1 LIFIA
6 VDFRDVFS
14 PQHFIRF
21 YTGRSALTRTPYPAG
36 YRKSIPSFVPAKT
49 MSMRCLPWHVNSFI
63 YFKTQPNMKKILV
76 IEDNAGIRENIAEI
90 LELANYKVFT
100 AENGKNGIE
109 IALHEKP
116 DLILCDVMMPHLDG
130 YGVLHLLHKNPAV
143 RNTPFIFM
151 SAKAERAEMRKG
163 MELGADDYITKPF
176 EKTELLQ
183 AIECRLKRAE
193 WLKQEFVPHEA
204 GMNGNGHVVTDL
216 KNVAERDIL
225 SLLSDNRDVSK
236 YKRKQIIY
244 VEGNRPARLYY
255 IKKGKVK
262 TYKTNE
268 EGKEL
273 IVGIYGEG
281 DFLGYV
287 ALLEGTVY
295 KERAETMENTELA
308 IIPKDE
314 FDALMN
320 TRREVVNRFMTMM
333 AKNITEKEQLLLGLA
348 YNSLRKK
355 VADALITVN
364 RKYKT
369 SINLSRENLAAI
381 AGTATA
387 SMIRTLSEFKSE
399 KLIDI
404 HDGMITIL
412 NEKELEN
419 LLN

>member
-1 LIFIA
+1 
-6 VDFRDVFS
+6 
-14 PQHFIRF
+14 
-21 YTGRSALTRTPYPAG
+21 
-36 YRKSIPSFVPAKT
+36 
-49 MSMRCLPWHVNSFI
+49 
-63 YFKTQPNMKKILV
+63 MKKILV
-76 IEDNAGIRENIAEI
+76 IENNAGIRENIEEI
-90 LELANYKVFT
+90 LELAYYNVFT
-100 AENGKNGIE
+100 AEDGKTGIE
-109 IALHEKP
+109 IALHQKP
-116 DLILCDVMMPHLDG
+116 DLILCNVLMPQLDG
-130 YGVLHLLHKNPAV
+130 YGVLHLLHKNPTI
-143 RNTPFIFM
+143 RNIPFIFM
-151 SAKAERAEMRKG
+151 SAVADRAEMRKG
-163 MELGADDYITKPF
+163 MELGADDYIIQPF

-193 WLKQEFVPHEA
+193 WLKQEFVAREA
-204 GMNGNGHVVTDL
+204 MVNGNGHHLPDL
-216 KNVAERDIL
+216 PRNGNERDIL
-225 SLLSDNRDVSK
+225 SLLSDNRDVCK

-262 TYKTNE
+262 AYKTNE

-320 TRREVVNRFMTMM
+320 TRKEVVVRFMTMM
-333 AKNITEKEQLLLGLA
+333 ARNITEKEQLLLGLA

-369 SINLSRENLAAI
+369 SINISRENLAAI

-399 KLIDI
+399 KLIEI
-404 HDGMITIL
+404 HDGAITII

>member
-1 LIFIA
+1 
-6 VDFRDVFS
+6 
-14 PQHFIRF
+14 
-21 YTGRSALTRTPYPAG
+21 
-36 YRKSIPSFVPAKT
+36 
-49 MSMRCLPWHVNSFI
+49 
-63 YFKTQPNMKKILV
+63 MKKILV
-76 IEDNAGIRENIAEI
+76 IDDNAGIRENMEEI
-90 LELANYKVFT
+90 LELANYKVFS
-100 AENGKNGIE
+100 AEDGKTGIE

-130 YGVLHLLHKNPAV
+130 YGVLHLIHKNPV
-143 RNTPFIFM
+143 IRNTPFIFM
-151 SAKAERAEMRKG
+151 SARTDRAEMRKG
-163 MELGADDYITKPF
+163 MELGADDYITKPI
-176 EKTELLQ
+176 EETELLQ
-183 AIECRLKRAE
+183 TIECRLKRVE
-193 WLKQEFVPHEA
+193 WLKQEFINQETPL
-204 GMNGNGHVVTDL
+204 NGSGYSLNDVTRA
-216 KNVAERDIL
+216 NNERDIL
-225 SLLSDNRDVSK
+225 CLLSEDRDVIK
-236 YKRKQIIY
+236 YKRKQLIY

-295 KERAETMENTELA
+295 KERAETMENTELG

-320 TRREVVNRFMTMM
+320 TRREVVTRFMTMM

-364 RKYKT
+364 KKYKT

-399 KLIDI
+399 KLIEI
-404 HDGMITIL
+404 HDGAITIL

>member
-1 LIFIA
+1 
-6 VDFRDVFS
+6 
-14 PQHFIRF
+14 
-21 YTGRSALTRTPYPAG
+21 
-36 YRKSIPSFVPAKT
+36 
-49 MSMRCLPWHVNSFI
+49 
-63 YFKTQPNMKKILV
+63 MKKILV
-76 IEDNAGIRENIAEI
+76 IEDNAEIRENTAEI

-100 AENGKNGIE
+100 AENGRSGIE
-109 IALHEKP
+109 VALREKP
-116 DLILCDVMMPHLDG
+116 DLILCDVVMPVLDG
-130 YGVLHLLHKNPAV
+130 FGVLHLVHKNPAI

-183 AIECRLKRAE
+183 AIECRLKRADWQKE
-193 WLKQEFVPHEA
+193 DFVKQNNPV
-204 GMNGNGHVVTDL
+204 NGFKLNDFPKVG
-216 KNVAERDIL
+216 NERDIL
-225 SLLSDNRDVSK
+225 SLLSDNRDSSK

-295 KERAETMENTELA
+295 KERAEAMENTELA

-314 FDALMN
+314 FDSLMS
-320 TRREVVNRFMTMM
+320 TRQEVVTRFLTML

-369 SINLSRENLAAI
+369 GINLSRENLAAI

-404 HDGMITIL
+404 NDGSITIL

>member
-1 LIFIA
+1 
-6 VDFRDVFS
+6 
-14 PQHFIRF
+14 
-21 YTGRSALTRTPYPAG
+21 
-36 YRKSIPSFVPAKT
+36 
-49 MSMRCLPWHVNSFI
+49 
-63 YFKTQPNMKKILV
+63 MKKILV
-76 IEDNAGIRENIAEI
+76 IEDNAGIRENVTEI

-100 AENGKNGIE
+100 AEDGKTGIE
-109 IALHEKP
+109 LALQEKP
-116 DLILCDVMMPHLDG
+116 DLILCDVMMPQLDG
-130 YGVLHLLHKNPAV
+130 FGVLHLLHKNPAI

-151 SAKAERAEMRKG
+151 SARAERSEMRKG

-183 AIECRLKRAE
+183 AIECRLKRVE
-193 WLKQEFVPHEA
+193 WLKQDFVQHEA
-204 GMNGNGHVVTDL
+204 PVNGNGHANGYSKTT
-216 KNVAERDIL
+216 NERDIL
-225 SLLSDNRDVSK
+225 SLLSENRDITK

-255 IKKGKVK
+255 IKKGKIK

-295 KERAETMENTELA
+295 KDRAEAMENTELA
-308 IIPKDE
+308 VIPKDE

-320 TRREVVNRFMTMM
+320 TRREVVTRFMTMM

-364 RKYKT
+364 RKYKS

-404 HDGMITIL
+404 SDGAITIL

>member
-1 LIFIA
+1 
-6 VDFRDVFS
+6 
-14 PQHFIRF
+14 
-21 YTGRSALTRTPYPAG
+21 
-36 YRKSIPSFVPAKT
+36 
-49 MSMRCLPWHVNSFI
+49 
-63 YFKTQPNMKKILV
+63 MKKILV
-76 IEDNAGIRENIAEI
+76 IENNAGIRENIAEI

-100 AENGKNGIE
+100 AEDGKTGIE
-109 IALHEKP
+109 IALHYKP
-116 DLILCDVMMPHLDG
+116 DLILCEVLMPQLDG
-130 YGVLHLLHKNPAV
+130 YGVLHLIHKNPTI

-151 SAKAERAEMRKG
+151 SDTADRAEMRKG
-163 MELGADDYITKPF
+163 MELGADDYIIKPF

-193 WLKQEFVPHEA
+193 WFKQEFVPREA
-204 GMNGNGHVVTDL
+204 SINGNGHHVLDL
-216 KNVAERDIL
+216 PKNGNERDIL
-225 SLLSDNRDVSK
+225 CLLSDNRDVCK

-320 TRREVVNRFMTMM
+320 TRKEVVVRFMTMM
-333 AKNITEKEQLLLGLA
+333 ARNITEKEQLLLGLA

-364 RKYKT
+364 KKYKT
-369 SINLSRENLAAI
+369 SINISRENLAAI

-399 KLIDI
+399 KLIEI
-404 HDGMITIL
+404 QDGAITIL

>member
-1 LIFIA
+1 
-6 VDFRDVFS
+6 
-14 PQHFIRF
+14 
-21 YTGRSALTRTPYPAG
+21 
-36 YRKSIPSFVPAKT
+36 
-49 MSMRCLPWHVNSFI
+49 
-63 YFKTQPNMKKILV
+63 MKKILV
-76 IEDNAGIRENIAEI
+76 IENNAGIRENIAEI

-100 AENGKNGIE
+100 AEDGKTGIE
-109 IALHEKP
+109 IALHHQP
-116 DLILCDVMMPHLDG
+116 DLILCEVLMPQLDG
-130 YGVLHLLHKNPAV
+130 YGVLHLIHKNPSI
-143 RNTPFIFM
+143 RNAPFIFM
-151 SAKAERAEMRKG
+151 SDTADRAEMRKG
-163 MELGADDYITKPF
+163 MELGADDYIIKPF

-193 WLKQEFVPHEA
+193 WFKQEFVPREA
-204 GMNGNGHVVTDL
+204 SMNGNGHHAPDMPR
-216 KNVAERDIL
+216 NGNERDIL
-225 SLLSDNRDVSK
+225 CLLSDNRDVCK

-268 EGKEL
+268 DGKEL

-320 TRREVVNRFMTMM
+320 TRKEVVSRFMTMM
-333 AKNITEKEQLLLGLA
+333 ARNITEKEQLLLGLA

-369 SINLSRENLAAI
+369 SINISRENLAAI

-387 SMIRTLSEFKSE
+387 STIRTLSEFKSE

-404 HDGMITIL
+404 HDGAITIL

>member
-1 LIFIA
+1 
-6 VDFRDVFS
+6 
-14 PQHFIRF
+14 
-21 YTGRSALTRTPYPAG
+21 
-36 YRKSIPSFVPAKT
+36 
-49 MSMRCLPWHVNSFI
+49 
-63 YFKTQPNMKKILV
+63 MKKILV

-116 DLILCDVMMPHLDG
+116 DLILCDVMMPQLDG
-130 YGVLHLLHKNPAV
+130 YGVLHLLHKNQAV

-151 SAKAERAEMRKG
+151 SARAERAEMRKG

-204 GMNGNGHVVTDL
+204 GVNGNGHAVPDL

-320 TRREVVNRFMTMM
+320 TRREVVNQFMTMM

>member
-1 LIFIA
+1 
-6 VDFRDVFS
+6 
-14 PQHFIRF
+14 
-21 YTGRSALTRTPYPAG
+21 
-36 YRKSIPSFVPAKT
+36 
-49 MSMRCLPWHVNSFI
+49 
-63 YFKTQPNMKKILV
+63 MKKILV
-76 IEDNAGIRENIAEI
+76 IEDNAGIRETIAEI

-100 AENGKNGIE
+100 AEDGKIGIE
-109 IALHEKP
+109 IALQEKP
-116 DLILCDVMMPHLDG
+116 DLILCDVMMPQLDG
-130 YGVLHLLHKNPAV
+130 FGVLHLIHKNPAI

-151 SAKAERAEMRKG
+151 SARAEREEMRKG
-163 MELGADDYITKPF
+163 MALGADDYITKPF

-193 WLKQEFVPHEA
+193 WVKQDLTQHETTL
-204 GMNGNGHVVTDL
+204 NGNGHLVNDVSRAC
-216 KNVAERDIL
+216 NERDIL
-225 SLLSDNRDVSK
+225 SLLSENRDVCK

-320 TRREVVNRFMTMM
+320 TRREVVNRFMTML

-404 HDGMITIL
+404 HDGYITIL

>member
-1 LIFIA
+1 
-6 VDFRDVFS
+6 
-14 PQHFIRF
+14 
-21 YTGRSALTRTPYPAG
+21 
-36 YRKSIPSFVPAKT
+36 
-49 MSMRCLPWHVNSFI
+49 
-63 YFKTQPNMKKILV
+63 MKKILV
-76 IEDNAGIRENIAEI
+76 IEDNAGIKENVAEI

-100 AENGKNGIE
+100 AENGKTGIE
-109 IALHEKP
+109 IALQEKP
-116 DLILCDVMMPHLDG
+116 DLILCDVMMPQLDG

-193 WLKQEFVPHEA
+193 WIKQEFVRQETPV
-204 GMNGNGHVVTDL
+204 NGNGHL
-216 KNVAERDIL
+216 LNEMPKIGNERDIL
-225 SLLSDNRDVSK
+225 SLLSENRDVCK

-314 FDALMN
+314 FDALMS
-320 TRREVVNRFMTMM
+320 TRREVVYRFMTMM

-364 RKYKT
+364 RKYKS

-404 HDGMITIL
+404 HDGAITIL

>member
-1 LIFIA
+1 
-6 VDFRDVFS
+6 
-14 PQHFIRF
+14 
-21 YTGRSALTRTPYPAG
+21 
-36 YRKSIPSFVPAKT
+36 
-49 MSMRCLPWHVNSFI
+49 
-63 YFKTQPNMKKILV
+63 MKKILV

-100 AENGKNGIE
+100 AEDGKTGIE

-116 DLILCDVMMPHLDG
+116 DLILCDVMMPQLDG
-130 YGVLHLLHKNPAV
+130 YGVLHLMHKNPAI

-151 SAKAERAEMRKG
+151 SARTDRAEMRKG
-163 MELGADDYITKPF
+163 MDLGADDYITKPI

-183 AIECRLKRAE
+183 AIECRLQRVE
-193 WLKQEFVPHEA
+193 WLKQDYVRHEA
-204 GMNGNGHVVTDL
+204 SMNGNGHAVNDVVRP
-216 KNVAERDIL
+216 NNERDIL
-225 SLLSDNRDVSK
+225 SLLSENRDIIK

-244 VEGNRPARLYY
+244 VDGNRPARLYY

-320 TRREVVNRFMTMM
+320 TRREVVTRFMTMM
-333 AKNITEKEQLLLGLA
+333 ARNITEKEQLLLGLA

-364 RKYKT
+364 RKYET

-387 SMIRTLSEFKSE
+387 SLIRTLSEFKSE

-404 HDGMITIL
+404 NDGAITIL
-412 NEKELEN
+412 NKKELEN

>member
-1 LIFIA
+1 
-6 VDFRDVFS
+6 
-14 PQHFIRF
+14 
-21 YTGRSALTRTPYPAG
+21 
-36 YRKSIPSFVPAKT
+36 
-49 MSMRCLPWHVNSFI
+49 
-63 YFKTQPNMKKILV
+63 MKKILV

-100 AENGKNGIE
+100 AEDGKMGIE

-116 DLILCDVMMPHLDG
+116 DLILCDVMMPRLDG
-130 YGVLHLLHKNPAV
+130 YGVLHLLHKNPAI

-151 SAKAERAEMRKG
+151 SARAERAEMRRG

-193 WLKQEFVPHEA
+193 WLKQEFVQPV
-204 GMNGNGHVVTDL
+204 NGNGHAMNGL
-216 KNVAERDIL
+216 SPHIAGRDIL

-320 TRREVVNRFMTMM
+320 TRREVVLEFMAMM

-364 RKYKT
+364 RKYKST
-369 SINLSRENLAAI
+369 INLSRENLAAI

-399 KLIDI
+399 KLIEI
-404 HDGMITIL
+404 HDGAITIL

>member
-1 LIFIA
+1 
-6 VDFRDVFS
+6 
-14 PQHFIRF
+14 
-21 YTGRSALTRTPYPAG
+21 
-36 YRKSIPSFVPAKT
+36 
-49 MSMRCLPWHVNSFI
+49 
-63 YFKTQPNMKKILV
+63 MKKILV
-76 IEDNAGIRENIAEI
+76 IENNAGIRENIAEI
-90 LELANYKVFT
+90 LGLANYKVFT
-100 AENGKNGIE
+100 AGDGKTGIE
-109 IALHEKP
+109 IALHQKP
-116 DLILCDVMMPHLDG
+116 DLILCEVLMPQLDG
-130 YGVLHLLHKNPAV
+130 YGVLHLIHKNPTI
-143 RNTPFIFM
+143 RNTPFILL
-151 SAKAERAEMRKG
+151 SDTADRAEMRKG
-163 MELGADDYITKPF
+163 MELGADDYIIKPF

-193 WLKQEFVPHEA
+193 WLKQEVNGNSHHAFDTPK
-204 GMNGNGHVVTDL
+204 NGNGND
-216 KNVAERDIL
+216 RDIL
-225 SLLSDNRDVSK
+225 SLLSDNRDVCK

-255 IKKGKVK
+255 IRKGKVK

-320 TRREVVNRFMTMM
+320 TRKEVVVRFMTML
-333 AKNITEKEQLLLGLA
+333 ARNITEKEQLLLGLA

-364 RKYKT
+364 RKYKS
-369 SINLSRENLAAI
+369 SINISRENLAAI

-399 KLIDI
+399 KLIEI
-404 HDGMITIL
+404 HDGAITII

>member
-1 LIFIA
+1 
-6 VDFRDVFS
+6 
-14 PQHFIRF
+14 
-21 YTGRSALTRTPYPAG
+21 
-36 YRKSIPSFVPAKT
+36 
-49 MSMRCLPWHVNSFI
+49 
-63 YFKTQPNMKKILV
+63 MKKILV
-76 IEDNAGIRENIAEI
+76 IEDNAEIRENTAEI

-100 AENGKNGIE
+100 AENGKTGVE
-109 IALHEKP
+109 IALQEIP
-116 DLILCDVMMPHLDG
+116 DLILCDVLMPGLDG
-130 YGVLHLLHKNPAV
+130 YGVLHLVHKNAAI

-151 SAKAERAEMRKG
+151 SARAERAEMRKG
-163 MELGADDYITKPF
+163 MQLGADDYIAKPF

-193 WLKQEFVPHEA
+193 WLKQDFVHETPINGSSLNDFSRA
-204 GMNGNGHVVTDL
+204 GN
-216 KNVAERDIL
+216 ERDIL
-225 SLLSDNRDVSK
+225 NLLSENRDINK

-295 KERAETMENTELA
+295 KERAEAMENTELA
-308 IIPKDE
+308 VIPKDE

-320 TRREVVNRFMTMM
+320 TRREVVTKFMTMM

-355 VADALITVN
+355 VADALIAVN

-399 KLIDI
+399 KLIEI
-404 HDGMITIL
+404 NEGAITIL

>member
-1 LIFIA
+1 
-6 VDFRDVFS
+6 
-14 PQHFIRF
+14 
-21 YTGRSALTRTPYPAG
+21 
-36 YRKSIPSFVPAKT
+36 
-49 MSMRCLPWHVNSFI
+49 
-63 YFKTQPNMKKILV
+63 MKKILV
-76 IEDNAGIRENIAEI
+76 IEDNAGIRENIAGV

-100 AENGKNGIE
+100 AEDGKTGIE

-116 DLILCDVMMPHLDG
+116 DLILCDVIMPQLDG
-130 YGVLHLLHKNPAV
+130 YGVLHLMHKNPAI

-151 SAKAERAEMRKG
+151 SARTDRAEMRKG
-163 MELGADDYITKPF
+163 MDLGADDYITKPI

-183 AIECRLKRAE
+183 AIECRLQRVE
-193 WLKQEFVPHEA
+193 WLKQDYVRHEA
-204 GMNGNGHVVTDL
+204 SMNGNGHAVND
-216 KNVAERDIL
+216 VARPNNERDIL
-225 SLLSDNRDVSK
+225 CLLSENRDVIK

-244 VEGNRPARLYY
+244 VDGNRPARLYY

-262 TYKTNE
+262 AYKTNE

-320 TRREVVNRFMTMM
+320 TRREVVIRFMTMM
-333 AKNITEKEQLLLGLA
+333 ARNITEKEQLLLGLA

-355 VADALITVN
+355 LADALITVN
-364 RKYKT
+364 RKYET

-387 SMIRTLSEFKSE
+387 SLIRTLSEFKSE

-404 HDGMITIL
+404 HDGAITIL
-412 NEKELEN
+412 NKKELEN

>member
-1 LIFIA
+1 
-6 VDFRDVFS
+6 
-14 PQHFIRF
+14 
-21 YTGRSALTRTPYPAG
+21 
-36 YRKSIPSFVPAKT
+36 
-49 MSMRCLPWHVNSFI
+49 
-63 YFKTQPNMKKILV
+63 MKKILV

-90 LELANYKVFT
+90 LELANYQVFI
-100 AENGKNGIE
+100 AEDGKTGIE

-116 DLILCDVMMPHLDG
+116 DLILCDVMMPQLDG
-130 YGVLHLLHKNPAV
+130 YGVLHLMHKNPAI

-151 SAKAERAEMRKG
+151 SARTDRAEMRRG

-183 AIECRLKRAE
+183 AIECRLQRVE
-193 WLKQEFVPHEA
+193 WLKQDFNHHERPL
-204 GMNGNGHVVTDL
+204 NGNGHSLND
-216 KNVAERDIL
+216 VARVNNERDIL
-225 SLLSDNRDVSK
+225 SLLSENRDVIK

-255 IKKGKVK
+255 IKKGKIK

-320 TRREVVNRFMTMM
+320 TRREMVTRFMTMM

-404 HDGMITIL
+404 SDGAITIL

>member
-1 LIFIA
+1 
-6 VDFRDVFS
+6 
-14 PQHFIRF
+14 
-21 YTGRSALTRTPYPAG
+21 
-36 YRKSIPSFVPAKT
+36 
-49 MSMRCLPWHVNSFI
+49 
-63 YFKTQPNMKKILV
+63 MKKILV
-76 IEDNAGIRENIAEI
+76 IEDNAGIRENVAEI
-90 LELANYKVFT
+90 LELANYNVFT
-100 AENGKNGIE
+100 AEDGKKGIE

-116 DLILCDVMMPHLDG
+116 DLILCDVMMPQLDG
-130 YGVLHLLHKNPAV
+130 YGVLHLLHKNEAI
-143 RNTPFIFM
+143 RNTPFIFL
-151 SAKAERAEMRKG
+151 SARTDRAEVRRG

-193 WLKQEFVPHEA
+193 WMKQEFVRHQAPV
-204 GMNGNGHVVTDL
+204 NGASHLVNDMPKIGND
-216 KNVAERDIL
+216 RDIL
-225 SLLSDNRDVSK
+225 SLLSENGDVCK

-320 TRREVVNRFMTMM
+320 TRREVVYRFMTMM

-364 RKYKT
+364 RKYKS

-404 HDGMITIL
+404 HDGAITIL

>member
-1 LIFIA
+1 
-6 VDFRDVFS
+6 
-14 PQHFIRF
+14 
-21 YTGRSALTRTPYPAG
+21 
-36 YRKSIPSFVPAKT
+36 
-49 MSMRCLPWHVNSFI
+49 
-63 YFKTQPNMKKILV
+63 MKKILV
-76 IEDNAGIRENIAEI
+76 IEDNAEIRENTAEI

-100 AENGKNGIE
+100 AEDGKTGIE

-116 DLILCDVMMPHLDG
+116 DLILCDVMMPGLDG
-130 YGVLHLLHKNPAV
+130 YGVLHLVHKNPV
-143 RNTPFIFM
+143 IRNTPFIFM
-151 SAKAERAEMRKG
+151 SARAERAEMRKG

-183 AIECRLKRAE
+183 AIESRLKRAE
-193 WLKQEFVPHEA
+193 WLKQDVAYNENQTNGFALSEFA
-204 GMNGNGHVVTDL
+204 KTSN
-216 KNVAERDIL
+216 ERDIL
-225 SLLSDNRDVSK
+225 NLLSENRDVNK

-295 KERAETMENTELA
+295 KERAEAMENTELA
-308 IIPKDE
+308 VIPKDE
-314 FDALMN
+314 FDCLMS
-320 TRREVVNRFMTMM
+320 TRREVVTKFMTML

-355 VADALITVN
+355 VADALIAVN
-364 RKYKT
+364 KKYNRT
-369 SINLSRENLAAI
+369 TINLSRENLAAI

-404 HDGMITIL
+404 TEGAITIL